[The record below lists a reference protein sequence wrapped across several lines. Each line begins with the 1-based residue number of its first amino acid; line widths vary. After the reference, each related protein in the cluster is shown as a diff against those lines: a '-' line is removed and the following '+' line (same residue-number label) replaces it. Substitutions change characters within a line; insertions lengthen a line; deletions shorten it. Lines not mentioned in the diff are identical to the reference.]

1 MFLKWVTIPIKI
13 YLAKVNNFQMDY
25 LIIVE

>member
-1 MFLKWVTIPIKI
+1 MHLNKKTITIKI
-13 YLAKVNNFQMDY
+13 TLTKVNNFQMDY

>member
-1 MFLKWVTIPIKI
+1 MCLNKKTIKI
-13 YLAKVNNFQMDY
+13 KITLAKVNNFQMDY